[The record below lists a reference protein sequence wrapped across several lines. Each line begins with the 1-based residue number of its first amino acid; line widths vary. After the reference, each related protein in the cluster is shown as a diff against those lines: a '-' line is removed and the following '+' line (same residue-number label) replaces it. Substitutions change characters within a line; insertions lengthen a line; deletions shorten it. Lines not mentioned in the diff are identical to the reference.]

1 MINKEAVL
9 EARAAKVQ
17 ELMKQHDMTMAR
29 LQRRTKLHINTIR
42 NVVKEQKDVK
52 TLTLIAI
59 AEGFDIP
66 PSMIL

>member
-1 MINKEAVL
+1 MADKHTVL
-9 EARAAKVQ
+9 EARSAKIE

-29 LQRRTKLHINTIR
+29 LQRKTGLHINTIR

-59 AEGFDIP
+59 AEGFGVL
-66 PSMIL
+66 PSMLI

>member
-1 MINKEAVL
+1 MANKEAVL
-9 EARAAKVQ
+9 QARAAKVQ

-42 NVVKEQKDVK
+42 NVVKKQKDVK
-52 TLTLIAI
+52 TLTLITI